1 MKIALT
7 TRLYIGFSVTVILV
21 LLGGFLTFRAFRQ
34 QTEMDD
40 LVEHTYRALN
50 QVERIQRLV
59 FDMEAGRRGFRGTNE
74 ERFLQPYRIAL
85 PKILPAIEELRKT
98 VADNPV
104 QVQHISNLGREVDVL
119 LAFWVRLGDVHV
131 ERFTIAEKIKVSDEE
146 DVLMKAVNDAIEVLR
161 VEERELLALRE
172 KENKDFIAHS
182 ITTLVINTTFIL
194 LVALILIVITFK
206 ELRHRMRMQGLLKEK
221 LNEVGDLNTVANE
234 KNWLLT
240 GISVINES
248 MRAHSV
254 MGELANKT
262 LHAIT
267 GYLQFP
273 AGSFYFYDEGKK
285 VLRLTGGVGIPAT
298 IKKEYELE
306 EGITGAAA
314 TKQEITIVNHV
325 PPGFWKITS
334 GSGEA
339 LPGNIICV
347 PIWLDNELKGV
358 MEFAAFRQP
367 KPNELALLKK
377 IAEDLGVVVNAVSAR
392 ERVMELLE
400 QLQEQKEILETQQEE
415 LRQTNEELTRQS
427 EILQASEEELRVQEE
442 ELRQINA
449 EIGEKNKDLETARAE
464 LSVKA
469 EELELSSKYKSEFL
483 ANMSHELRTP
493 LNSVLILAKLLEENK
508 QQNLTSKQVEYV
520 GIIHKSGSDLLKLIN
535 DILDLSKI
543 EAGKIE
549 LHIEQ
554 VAVKE
559 VVYDLEQLFDVVA
572 TEKQIQLVTRIATG
586 VPEYIQTDRQRLEQI
601 MKNLLSNAFKFT
613 PGGGTVTLSLFTR
626 ENSPNALYLSVTD
639 TGVGIAAEKQQL
651 IFEAFQQ
658 ADGSTSRRYGGTGLG
673 LSISKELVKWLGGN
687 IKLEST
693 EGVGSTFTLRIPL
706 EADIVLEKE
715 HEVPPVV
722 PQTTAVKIN
731 NKVVA
736 QQEVADDR
744 EDVKKTDKLV
754 LIIEDD
760 PNFASIVRDFA
771 REKGFKT
778 IVALNGDD
786 GLYYARKC
794 LPAAIILDMNLPVI
808 DGSSILK
815 ILKNSDALKH
825 ILVHVISA
833 SEISGQVI
841 KNINGYTQKPLQV
854 QDLEAVFSN
863 IAQHLQARL
872 KKVLVVS
879 NGLLENDPQLKSLS
893 DERHMETAY
902 DHVAVLPDAYR
913 YLSEKKYDCVVLDI
927 GTNVEAGVEK
937 LKALRQYIGEK
948 AIPIIVYLD
957 KDISGSDEVML
968 KKYAAAIIR
977 NSIFSTDRLMDEL
990 ELFLYKLKEIE
1001 VKPIPVAQ
1009 DPSSE
1014 HSLKGKKVLLAD
1026 DDMRNVFSLSALL
1039 EEHGLE
1045 VITAGDGK
1053 EALQLLS
1060 KHADVD
1066 IVLMDIMMPEMD
1078 GYDAIRHIRREG
1090 RFAQL
1095 PVIALTAK
1103 AMAGDREKCIE
1114 AGASDYIAKPV
1125 DNNKLLSLMRVWLS

>member
-1 MKIALT
+1 MKITLT
-7 TRLYIGFSVTVILV
+7 TRLYIGFSITVILV
-21 LLGGFLTFRAFRQ
+21 LLGGFMTFKAFRQ
-34 QTEMDD
+34 QTEMANW
-40 LVEHTYRALN
+40 VEHTYRSLN

-74 ERFLQPYRIAL
+74 ERFLQPYRIAV
-85 PKILPAIEELRKT
+85 PKILPAIEELKKA
-98 VADNPV
+98 VSDNPE
-104 QVQHISNLGREVDVL
+104 QVKHISKLGKEVDVL
-119 LAFWVRLGDVHV
+119 LAFWVQLGDVHV
-131 ERFTIAEKIKVSDEE
+131 EKYTIEEKTRVSDEE
-146 DVLMKAVNDAIEVLR
+146 EVLMKAVNDAIEVLR
-161 VEERELLALRE
+161 VEEREMLALRE
-172 KENKDFIAHS
+172 KGNKDFIEHS
-182 ITTLVINTTFIL
+182 ITTLVVNTAFIL
-194 LVALILIVITFK
+194 LVAAVLIIITFK
-206 ELRHRMRMQGLLKEK
+206 ELRNRMRMQGLLKEK
-221 LNEVGDLNTVANE
+221 LDEVKELNNTANE

-240 GISVINES
+240 GISAINEN
-248 MRAHSV
+248 MRGHSV
-254 MGELANKT
+254 MGELATKT
-262 LHAIT
+262 MHAIT
-267 GYLQFP
+267 SYLKLP
-273 AGSFYFYDEGKK
+273 AGAFYFYDERKQELK
-285 VLRLTGGVGIPAT
+285 LAGGVALPDH
-298 IKKEYELE
+298 IKKEYKLD
-306 EGITGAAA
+306 EGIAGAAA
-314 TKQEITIVNHV
+314 TRKDITIINNV
-325 PPGFWKITS
+325 PSTFWKIIA

-339 LPGNIICV
+339 LPDNIVCV
-347 PIWLDNELKGV
+347 PILLDNELKGV
-358 MEFAAFRQP
+358 MEFASFRQP
-367 KPNELALLKK
+367 KPNEVALLKK
-377 IAEDLGVVVNAVSAR
+377 IAGDLGVVVNAVSAR

-549 LHIEQ
+549 MHIEK
-554 VAVKE
+554 VVVKE
-559 VVYDLEQLFDVVA
+559 VISDLEQLFSVVA
-572 TEKQIQLVTRIATG
+572 TEKKIQLVTRIATG
-586 VPEYIQTDRQRLEQI
+586 VPEYIQTDQQRLEQV

-693 EGVGSTFTLRIPL
+693 EGVGSTFTLRIPV
-706 EADIVLEKE
+706 EADVVLEKE
-715 HEVPPVV
+715 HEVQVV
-722 PQTTAVKIN
+722 PQATAVKIN

-736 QQEVADDR
+736 QPEVADDR
-744 EDVKKTDKLV
+744 EDVKKTDKLI

-833 SEISGQVI
+833 NEVSGQVI

-863 IAQHLQARL
+863 ISLHLQARL
-872 KKVLVVS
+872 KKVLVLS

-893 DERHMETAY
+893 DERQMETAY
-902 DHVAVLPDAYR
+902 DHVSALPDAYR
-913 YLSEKKYDCVVLDI
+913 YLGEKKYDCVILDI
-927 GTNVEAGVEK
+927 GTNVETGVEK
-937 LKALRQYIGEK
+937 LKALRKYIGEK
-948 AIPIIVYLD
+948 DIPIIVYLD
-957 KDISGSDEVML
+957 KDISGPDEVML

-977 NSIFSTDRLMDEL
+977 NSVFSTDRLMDEL

-1001 VKPIPVAQ
+1001 SKPVPVIQHTATEQ
-1009 DPSSE
+1009 
-1014 HSLKGKKVLLAD
+1014 SLKGKKVLLAD

-1039 EEHGLE
+1039 EEYGLE

-1053 EALQLLS
+1053 EALQQLN
-1060 KHADVD
+1060 KHADID

-1078 GYDAIRHIRREG
+1078 GYDAMRHIRKEG